1 MMKPGVQIAHWSAAD
16 LAESL
21 ATGEPVSVWNDRMN
35 GIPAVTNGQAIFVE
49 NGLDKGPAVRFD
61 ATGAVEQI

>member
-1 MMKPGVQIAHWSAAD
+1 
-16 LAESL
+16 
-21 ATGEPVSVWNDRMN
+21 MN